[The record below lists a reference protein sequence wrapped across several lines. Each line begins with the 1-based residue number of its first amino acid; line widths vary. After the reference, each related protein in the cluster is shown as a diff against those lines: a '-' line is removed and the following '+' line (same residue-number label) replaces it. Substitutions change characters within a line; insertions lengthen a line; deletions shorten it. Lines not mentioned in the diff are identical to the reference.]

1 MKALGQLLG
10 VYNKREFTFSRDTL
24 HALDGI
30 ISSLTAFDDGFL
42 WGLPLMF
49 FDLALLWQPQER
61 LTRRSRSKVGPDDI
75 VPPSWSWAGWQGE
88 LDTDIWTS
96 GIEKNEGLSRP
107 ICSAVSWYLFD
118 LVSGKETPF
127 TDCVFPLHINDMR
140 HLLSCK
146 VERCFLSL
154 GKRHSRF
161 RGRSF
166 ELGYYYSLFDNQG
179 TWAGS
184 LRPHYDSQIEVTP
197 GTSPQEC
204 EIVSISHGVV
214 NNSPNSHSA
223 WIDEW
228 DLPDRPKLTER
239 YEFHNVL
246 WIIWE
251 NGIAYRQGLGRVM
264 KEVWE
269 QQKAEEILLVLG

>member
-10 VYNKREFTFSRDTL
+10 VYNKREFTFSRGTL

-118 LVSGKETPF
+118 LVLGKGTPF

-140 HLLSCK
+140 HLISCT

-154 GKRHSRF
+154 RKRHSRF

-166 ELGYYYSLFDNQG
+166 ELGYYCSLFDNQG

-184 LRPHYDSQIEVTP
+184 LRPHYDSQIEVTS
-197 GTSPQEC
+197 GTRLQEC
-204 EIVSISHGVV
+204 ELVSISQGVV
-214 NNSPNSHSA
+214 NNSPKTHPA

-228 DLPDRPKLTER
+228 DLLDRPKLTEK

-251 NGIAYRQGLGRVM
+251 NGIAY
-264 KEVWE
+264 
-269 QQKAEEILLVLG
+269 

>member
-1 MKALGQLLG
+1 MILFPQVGLGLAG
-10 VYNKREFTFSRDTL
+10 RENSTPIF
-24 HALDGI
+24 G
-30 ISSLTAFDDGFL
+30 
-42 WGLPLMF
+42 
-49 FDLALLWQPQER
+49 Q
-61 LTRRSRSKVGPDDI
+61 VGP
-75 VPPSWSWAGWQGE
+75 
-88 LDTDIWTS
+88 
-96 GIEKNEGLSRP
+96 KKKEGLSRP

-118 LVSGKETPF
+118 LVLGKGTPF

-140 HLLSCK
+140 HLISCT

-154 GKRHSRF
+154 RKRHSRF

-166 ELGYYYSLFDNQG
+166 ELGYYCSLFDNQG

-184 LRPHYDSQIEVTP
+184 LRPHYDSQIEVTS
-197 GTSPQEC
+197 GTRLQEC
-204 EIVSISHGVV
+204 ELVSISQGVV
-214 NNSPNSHSA
+214 NNSPKTHPA

-228 DLPDRPKLTER
+228 DLLDRPKLTEK